1 MAHVAKGSCVCL
13 CVSVC
18 VCVRIC
24 VCDCSHPVLH
34 HLLMLLPVVSNE
46 RCVKSYRY
54 ACPCP
59 RTHTHTHT
67 HTHTLPHP
75 TPTHRQMTLMKT
87 IQDLLIALT
96 PVQHPMPNVSPLWWL
111 Q

>member
-67 HTHTLPHP
+67 HTHSLHFPSIRKGSNP
-75 TPTHRQMTLMKT
+75 NGSCRSRLSISCARAICNRSECTHL
-87 IQDLLIALT
+87 
-96 PVQHPMPNVSPLWWL
+96 VCW
-111 Q
+111 